1 MAFSVCGG
9 CDRKLVIPWRFEW
22 GEAAPHMLVNGS
34 FVEAPVMAA
43 VQNLTLRRSITQALA
58 GSPDVAALLGGVR
71 IHDEAPPAANFPFI
85 TLGQSVIRDWSTGIE
100 DGAEQSLTLHVWSP
114 FGGKKR
120 VQDIIEAIR
129 AVLRDRALLLADRQP
144 VNLRH
149 EFSEVRLDPDG
160 DSFHGIIRYRAISA
174 PAQAV
179 AA

>member
-1 MAFSVCGG
+1 MS
-9 CDRKLVIPWRFEW
+9 R
-22 GEAAPHMLVNGS
+22 
-34 FVEAPVMAA
+34 
-43 VQNLTLRRSITQALA
+43 RRSLTEPT
-58 GSPDVAALLGGVR
+58 PDLAALLGGVR

-85 TLGQSVIRDWSTGIE
+85 TLGQSVIRDWTTGSE
-100 DGAEQSLTLHVWSP
+100 NGAEQSLTLHVWSP

-120 VQDIIEAIR
+120 VQDIIEAIT
-129 AVLRDRALLLADRQP
+129 AVLSDRPLPLADRQP

-160 DSFHGIIRYRAISA
+160 YSFHGIVRYRAISA

>member
-1 MAFSVCGG
+1 
-9 CDRKLVIPWRFEW
+9 
-22 GEAAPHMLVNGS
+22 
-34 FVEAPVMAA
+34 MAA
-43 VQNLTLRRSITQALA
+43 VQNQTLRRSIHQALA
-58 GSPDVAALLGGVR
+58 GSPDLTALLGGLR
-71 IHDEAPPAANFPFI
+71 IHDEAPPVANFPFI
-85 TLGQSVIRDWSTGIE
+85 TLGQSVSRDWTTGIE
-100 DGAEQSLTLHVWSP
+100 NGAEQSLTLHVWSP

-120 VQDIIEAIR
+120 VQDVIEAIR
-129 AVLRDRALLLADRQP
+129 AVLSDRPLMLADRQP